1 MKDIFDLIG
10 RILLAATFFLA
21 AYQYIVEV
29 DTIKVSMM
37 EHGISWRPVLLL
49 RGAIFCLILG
59 GLLMLLGY
67 RAKLGAALL
76 LAFMIPTTIIFYTN
90 NLSDPLQQ
98 TMLVKN
104 IAIIGGLMMIFAH
117 GSGKYSVRK
126 LLAST
131 KS

>member
-10 RILLAATFFLA
+10 RILLAATFLLA
-21 AYQYIVEV
+21 ATQYIMDFQV
-29 DTIKVSMM
+29 IKSMM
-37 EHGISWRPVLLL
+37 VGHGVGWRPALLL
-49 RGAIFCLILG
+49 RGSIFCLILG
-59 GLLMLLGY
+59 SLLMLLGY
-67 RAKLGAALL
+67 RAKLGAILL

-104 IAIIGGLMMIFAH
+104 IAIIGGLLMIFAH